1 MSFDPSRRLA
11 TAAVLASLVACAA
24 KPKYAGKPVVT
35 KIALIPATDPLTLTL
50 QNQNGVV
57 QTLFP
62 IAALGFHLD
71 SKAKAK
77 LFNERMA
84 SRPLALAPSVTTI
97 VVEALRGAG
106 YAVEVLDGLV
116 RPADDPDD
124 IDYEKIRTDAEAIVQ
139 VRVNEVGMF
148 SSKLS
153 PDYLPRVNV
162 DGKLYIRS
170 RADSIYDETLYYGVD
185 AKEGKAWAIVS
196 DKRYVYPSFEDVM
209 SRIEELRAV
218 FADAT
223 IALAHLLARQLQD
236 ALATQTQK
244 A

>member
-1 MSFDPSRRLA
+1 MLS
-11 TAAVLASLVACAA
+11 ACAA
-24 KPKYAGKPVVT
+24 RPKFVGKPVVT
-35 KIALIPATDPLTLTL
+35 RIALIPASDPLTLTL

-84 SRPLALAPSVTTI
+84 SRRRSLAPRLTAT
-97 VVEALRGAG
+97 VVDALRAAG
-106 YAVEVLDGLV
+106 YPVEVLDNLV

-124 IDYEKIRTDAEAIVQ
+124 IDYAHIKTDAEAIVQ
-139 VRVNEVGMF
+139 LRINEIGMF

-170 RADSIYDETLYYGVD
+170 RDDSVYDETLYYGVD
-185 AKEGKAWAIVS
+185 AKAGKPWAIVS
-196 DKRYVYPSFEDVM
+196 DPRYVYPNFEDVM
-209 SRIEELRAV
+209 SRADELSVV
-218 FADAT
+218 FENAT
-223 IALAHLLARQLQD
+223 IALSNLLATQLQE

-244 A
+244 AA